1 MTLKADLKQGKYN
14 EIKVISYLNKFKY
27 VLDKFIAYSFKYNR
41 VDFSNADIIG
51 ELKSRNCNHD
61 SYSDTMFGSGKLLYY
76 LNNQNNK
83 EFKVY
88 FLFNDGLYV
97 WDYTD
102 ISQNEFTIR
111 PYYHTEKE
119 VYELYC
125 FVKKEYLQLITTDIS
140 TKKDIMNYKD
150 KEDYFLIES

>member
-27 VLDKFIAYSFKYNR
+27 VLDKFIAYSFKFNR
-41 VDFSNADIIG
+41 VDFSNEEIIG
-51 ELKSRNCNHD
+51 ELKSRNCDHNR
-61 SYSDTMFGSGKLLYY
+61 YADTMFGSGKLLYY
-76 LNNQNNK
+76 LNNQDNK
-83 EFKVY
+83 ELKVY

-102 ISQNEFTIR
+102 ISCNEFTIR
-111 PYYHTEKE
+111 PYYHVEKE
-119 VYELYC
+119 IYELYC
-125 FVKKEYLQLITTDIS
+125 FVKKEYLQLITSDIS
-140 TKKDIMNYKD
+140 TKKDIMDFKD